1 VKVLV
6 DLDPKDVWKIQ
17 EIAETEHITP
27 GEALR
32 RMLAKKREPK
42 RPVMRNTHQY
52 IEALVKAGIPDP
64 VIARRSGQPVEAV
77 RQMRRG
83 LGYPAARFVRSDWPE
98 LNHRRTT

>member
-1 VKVLV
+1 MTV
-6 DLDPKDVWKIQ
+6 DLDPRDVWQIQ

-42 RPVMRNTHQY
+42 RPTQRNTHEY

-64 VIARRSGQPVEAV
+64 VIAHRSGELLQQV
-77 RQMRRG
+77 RVIRKN
-83 LGYPAARFVRSDWPE
+83 LGYLPARFDRAEWPE
-98 LNHRRTT
+98 LNHRRTA